1 MKFAHNFEH
10 VHFTLA
16 YLEYLKDFMLAL
28 NLSLMFILVHQKS
41 LLYAKSRHAS
51 F

>member
-1 MKFAHNFEH
+1 MKLAHNFEH

-28 NLSLMFILVHQKS
+28 NLSLMFILVHQK
-41 LLYAKSRHAS
+41 KSTLRKI
-51 F
+51 